1 MKTGSDVMTQNLRTR
16 IIQEATDMF
25 MELGFLATSTHQ
37 IAKNL
42 GITQP
47 AIYHHFPN
55 KEALY
60 IEVLTTFSSPVEAK
74 LKDLIQ
80 YNEVPRDALIE
91 MSVYLTSSHPVNF
104 NVMMN
109 DMNQHLSD
117 EAFQDIFKI
126 YLKTYYQPFL
136 DVFIKMK
143 SNLNEQYT
151 INIIVNHFLRGLSAY
166 IINEPE
172 DFLKVKDY
180 VNFFLEGAL
189 KRTV

>member
-1 MKTGSDVMTQNLRTR
+1 MKTRSDVMTQNLRTR

-25 MELGFLATSTHQ
+25 MDLGFLATSTHQ

-74 LKDLIQ
+74 LKDFIK

-91 MSVYLTSSHPVNF
+91 MSVYLASSHPVNF

-143 SNLNEQYT
+143 SNLNGQYT

>member
-1 MKTGSDVMTQNLRTR
+1 MTQNLRTR

>member
-1 MKTGSDVMTQNLRTR
+1 MTQNLRTR

-25 MELGFLATSTHQ
+25 MDLGFLATSTHQ

-74 LKDLIQ
+74 LKDFIK

-151 INIIVNHFLRGLSAY
+151 IKIIVNHFLRGLSAY